1 MSNILHKYDKIISNM
16 IKTIYCLCVNA
27 YNNLEQL
34 IFSAPEQWVGAS
46 EYRKLIINDDLI

>member
-1 MSNILHKYDKIISNM
+1 MSNRLYKYDKKYLLLM
-16 IKTIYCLCVNA
+16 HTAC
-27 YNNLEQL
+27 NNLEQL